1 MLSIYVP
8 LFPGRMLLQG
18 LWAYCSPLYSPAVC
32 LNVGFSSFW
41 GKFVVVFSDALVF
54 DINSFALKMFGW
66 NLLWIESWSTIIS
79 LVTLSASSFCL
90 PSVVPGRW
98 KLVLLWCPKDSL
110 TPYSFFPSPFPNE
123 LFSDW
128 QICFSTWSS
137 LLLTIAVETTI
148 EFSRTKCFRF
158 HFFIESLSIYTL
170 LNASE
175 HLTLILKLDH
185 SKIFGHWV

>member
-1 MLSIYVP
+1 MRSYFLVGCCSKDS
-8 LFPGRMLLQG
+8 GRIV
-18 LWAYCSPLYSPAVC
+18 SPSSPAVC

-137 LLLTIAVETTI
+137 LLLAVAVETTI